1 MECVVIMGI
10 RLEFYIE
17 KLKEVEGNIDSLSK
31 SIINSRYI
39 DIMDKN
45 GNIME
50 EPLDQQIVLD
60 ELISFKNLLTE
71 KIGAM
76 QSGSEML

>member
-1 MECVVIMGI
+1 M

-76 QSGSEML
+76 QSSSEML